1 MIENFKLNFWELIM
15 IKRIFL
21 MKIVMIFLNNLIFA
35 ENSSFDVLEKRIKYL
50 ENKVEQ
56 LEQKVSSYSP
66 NSLWEDLTIGLSK
79 NKIQSSF
86 GNPDRK
92 GKFSNGDELWGFKNY
107 TLKFD
112 KNGKLKNWSKPFV
125 N

>member
-1 MIENFKLNFWELIM
+1 MIRKTYLINVVM
-15 IKRIFL
+15 SFLIHVVFADNSRI
-21 MKIVMIFLNNLIFA
+21 N
-35 ENSSFDVLEKRIKYL
+35 VLEKRIEYL
-50 ENKVEQ
+50 ENRVEE
-56 LEQKVSSYSP
+56 LEKKVSEFSP
-66 NSLWEDLTIGLSK
+66 NLLWEDLTIGISK

-112 KNGKLKNWSKPFV
+112 KNGKLKNWSKPFA

>member
-1 MIENFKLNFWELIM
+1 M
-15 IKRIFL
+15 IKKIFL
-21 MKIVMIFLNNLIFA
+21 IKMVMSFFADGIFA
-35 ENSSFDVLEKRIKYL
+35 ENSRINSLEERIEYL
-50 ENKVEQ
+50 EHKVEE
-56 LEQKVSSYSP
+56 LEQKISIHSSNLS
-66 NSLWEDLTIGLSK
+66 WEDLTKGVSK

-112 KNGKLKNWSKPFV
+112 KNGNLKNWSKPFV

>member
-35 ENSSFDVLEKRIKYL
+35 ENSSFDGLEKRIKYL

>member
-1 MIENFKLNFWELIM
+1 M
-15 IKRIFL
+15 IKKTFL
-21 MKIVMIFLNNLIFA
+21 INIVMSFFINMIFA
-35 ENSSFDVLEKRIKYL
+35 ENSRINGLEKRIEYL
-50 ENKVEQ
+50 ENKVEE
-56 LEQKVSSYSP
+56 LEQKVSNYSP
-66 NSLWEDLTIGLSK
+66 TISWEDLTKGVSK

>member
-1 MIENFKLNFWELIM
+1 M
-15 IKRIFL
+15 IKKIFL
-21 MKIVMIFLNNLIFA
+21 IKIVITFLINVIFA
-35 ENSSFDVLEKRIKYL
+35 ENSRINGLEKRIEYL
-50 ENKVEQ
+50 ENKVEE
-56 LEQKVSSYSP
+56 LEQKISKYSP
-66 NSLWEDLTIGLSK
+66 ISLEELTKGVSK
-79 NKIQSSF
+79 SKILNSF

-112 KNGKLKNWSKPFV
+112 KNGKLKNWSKPSV

>member
-1 MIENFKLNFWELIM
+1 MIRKILLI
-15 IKRIFL
+15 
-21 MKIVMIFLNNLIFA
+21 KIVMSFLINVTFA
-35 ENSSFDVLEKRIKYL
+35 ENSSINGLEKRIEYL
-50 ENKVEQ
+50 ENKVEE
-56 LEQKVSSYSP
+56 LEQKVSNYSP
-66 NSLWEDLTIGLSK
+66 NLLWEDLAKGVSK
-79 NKIQSSF
+79 SKIQSSF

-92 GKFSNGDELWGFKNY
+92 GKFSNGDEIWGFEDY

>member
-1 MIENFKLNFWELIM
+1 M
-15 IKRIFL
+15 IKKIFL
-21 MKIVMIFLNNLIFA
+21 IKMVMSFLANVIFA
-35 ENSSFDVLEKRIKYL
+35 ENSRINSLEKRIEHL
-50 ENKVEQ
+50 EHKVEE
-56 LEQKVSSYSP
+56 LEQKISNHSS
-66 NSLWEDLTIGLSK
+66 NLLWEDLTKGVSK

-112 KNGKLKNWSKPFV
+112 KDGNLKNWTKPFA

>member
-1 MIENFKLNFWELIM
+1 MIRKISLIN
-15 IKRIFL
+15 IVIIFL
-21 MKIVMIFLNNLIFA
+21 INVIFA
-35 ENSSFDVLEKRIKYL
+35 EDSRINRLEQRIEYL
-50 ENKVEQ
+50 ESKVEE
-56 LEQKVSSYSP
+56 LEEKVSNYSL
-66 NSLWEDLTIGLSK
+66 NLLWEDLVKGVSK

-112 KNGKLKNWSKPFV
+112 KNGKLKNWSKPFM

>member
-1 MIENFKLNFWELIM
+1 M

-35 ENSSFDVLEKRIKYL
+35 ENSSFDGLEKRVKYL

-112 KNGKLKNWSKPFV
+112 KNGKLKNWSKPFL

>member
-1 MIENFKLNFWELIM
+1 M
-15 IKRIFL
+15 IKKILLIKIF
-21 MKIVMIFLNNLIFA
+21 MSFLINLTFA
-35 ENSSFDVLEKRIKYL
+35 ENSSIYGLEKRIKHL
-50 ENKVEQ
+50 ENKVEE
-56 LEQKVSSYSP
+56 LEKKISNYSP
-66 NSLWEDLTIGLSK
+66 NVLWEDLTTGVSK

-92 GKFSNGDELWGFKNY
+92 GKFPNGDELWGFKNH

>member
-1 MIENFKLNFWELIM
+1 M
-15 IKRIFL
+15 IKKIFL
-21 MKIVMIFLNNLIFA
+21 IKIVISFLLNAINA
-35 ENSSFDVLEKRIKYL
+35 ENSRINGLEKRIGYL
-50 ENKVEQ
+50 ENKVEE
-56 LEQKVSSYSP
+56 LEQKISNHSP
-66 NSLWEDLTIGLSK
+66 NLLLENLAKGVSK
-79 NKIQSSF
+79 SKIQSSF

-125 N
+125 D

>member
-1 MIENFKLNFWELIM
+1 MIRKFLLISIMMNFLINM
-15 IKRIFL
+15 IL
-21 MKIVMIFLNNLIFA
+21 A
-35 ENSSFDVLEKRIKYL
+35 ENCRINSLEERIQHL
-50 ENKVEQ
+50 ENKVKE
-56 LEQKVSSYSP
+56 LEIKVSCSIS
-66 NSLWEDLTIGLSK
+66 NLLWEDLEKGISK
-79 NKIQSSF
+79 TKIQSNF

-112 KNGKLKNWSKPFV
+112 KNGRLKNWSKPFM

>member
-1 MIENFKLNFWELIM
+1 MIRKTFLINITM
-15 IKRIFL
+15 SFL
-21 MKIVMIFLNNLIFA
+21 INVIFA
-35 ENSSFDVLEKRIKYL
+35 ENSRINGLEKRIEYL
-50 ENKVEQ
+50 ENKVEE
-56 LEQKVSSYSP
+56 LEQKVSNYSP
-66 NSLWEDLTIGLSK
+66 NLSWEDLTKGVSK

>member
-1 MIENFKLNFWELIM
+1 M
-15 IKRIFL
+15 IKKIFL
-21 MKIVMIFLNNLIFA
+21 IKIVISFLINVMFA
-35 ENSSFDVLEKRIKYL
+35 ENCRTNGLEKRIEYL
-50 ENKVEQ
+50 ENKVEE
-56 LEQKVSSYSP
+56 LEQKISNYSP
-66 NSLWEDLTIGLSK
+66 NLLQELTKGLSK
-79 NKIQSSF
+79 SKIQSSF

>member
-1 MIENFKLNFWELIM
+1 M
-15 IKRIFL
+15 IKKIFL
-21 MKIVMIFLNNLIFA
+21 IKIVMSFSINVIFA
-35 ENSSFDVLEKRIKYL
+35 ENSRINGLEKRIEYL
-50 ENKVEQ
+50 ENKVEK
-56 LEQKVSSYSP
+56 LEQKISNYSA
-66 NSLWEDLTIGLSK
+66 NLLWENLTKGVSK
-79 NKIQSSF
+79 SKIRSSF
-86 GNPDRK
+86 GSPDRE

>member
-1 MIENFKLNFWELIM
+1 M
-15 IKRIFL
+15 IKKIFL
-21 MKIVMIFLNNLIFA
+21 IKIVISFLINMIFA
-35 ENSSFDVLEKRIKYL
+35 ENSRINGLEKRIDYL
-50 ENKVEQ
+50 ENRVEE
-56 LEQKVSSYSP
+56 LEQKISKYSP
-66 NSLWEDLTIGLSK
+66 NLFEELTKGVSK
-79 NKIQSSF
+79 SKIKSSF

-92 GKFSNGDELWGFKNY
+92 GKFSNGDELWGFRNY

>member
-1 MIENFKLNFWELIM
+1 MVRKIILIN
-15 IKRIFL
+15 IVISFL
-21 MKIVMIFLNNLIFA
+21 INAVLA
-35 ENSSFDVLEKRIKYL
+35 ENYRINSLEKRIENL
-50 ENKVEQ
+50 ENKVQ
-56 LEQKVSSYSP
+56 DLELKVSRNMS
-66 NSLWEDLTIGLSK
+66 NLLWEDLKEGISK
-79 NKIQSSF
+79 TKIQSSF

-112 KNGKLKNWSKPFV
+112 KNGKLKNWSKPFI

>member
-1 MIENFKLNFWELIM
+1 MKSPLN
-15 IKRIFL
+15 IK
-21 MKIVMIFLNNLIFA
+21 
-35 ENSSFDVLEKRIKYL
+35 EKAYEKQNRKMRSEYKSETGKTL
-50 ENKVEQ
+50 GKR
-56 LEQKVSSYSP
+56 LTKGVSKS
-66 NSLWEDLTIGLSK
+66 
-79 NKIQSSF
+79 KIQSSF
-86 GNPDRK
+86 GDPDRK

>member
-1 MIENFKLNFWELIM
+1 M
-15 IKRIFL
+15 IKKIFFI
-21 MKIVMIFLNNLIFA
+21 KIVISFLINVIFA
-35 ENSSFDVLEKRIKYL
+35 ENSRINGLEKRIEYL
-50 ENKVEQ
+50 ENKVEE
-56 LEQKVSSYSP
+56 LEQKISNYSP
-66 NSLWEDLTIGLSK
+66 NLLLEDLTKGVSK
-79 NKIQSSF
+79 SKIQSSF

>member
-1 MIENFKLNFWELIM
+1 MSFLIN
-15 IKRIFL
+15 
-21 MKIVMIFLNNLIFA
+21 VIFA
-35 ENSSFDVLEKRIKYL
+35 ENSRINGLEKRIEYL
-50 ENKVEQ
+50 ENKLEE
-56 LEQKVSSYSP
+56 LEQKITSYSS
-66 NSLWEDLTIGLSK
+66 NLSLEDLTKGVSK
-79 NKIQSSF
+79 SKIQSSF
-86 GNPDRK
+86 GDPDRK

>member
-1 MIENFKLNFWELIM
+1 MIRKILLF
-15 IKRIFL
+15 
-21 MKIVMIFLNNLIFA
+21 KIVMSFLINVTFA
-35 ENSSFDVLEKRIKYL
+35 ENSRINGLEKRIEHL
-50 ENKVEQ
+50 ENKVEE
-56 LEQKVSSYSP
+56 LEQKVSNYSF
-66 NSLWEDLTIGLSK
+66 NLLWEDLVKGVSK
-79 NKIQSSF
+79 SKIQSSF

>member
-1 MIENFKLNFWELIM
+1 MIRKILLIKLVI
-15 IKRIFL
+15 IFL
-21 MKIVMIFLNNLIFA
+21 INMIFA
-35 ENSSFDVLEKRIKYL
+35 ENSRINILEKRIEKL
-50 ENKVEQ
+50 EYTVQELELKVACNMSNIQ
-56 LEQKVSSYSP
+56 WQ
-66 NSLWEDLTIGLSK
+66 DLKEGISK
-79 NKIQSSF
+79 TKIQNSF

-92 GKFSNGDELWGFKNY
+92 GKFSNGDELWGFRNY